1 MWQSSCYFFI
11 EYPTELIKLLKL
23 FQVAEQ
29 LNVCK
34 SQVYNLVKQGY
45 LPKPIKIGK
54 RGSAWFQSDIDSW
67 FESKA
72 KEREMEVAND

>member
-1 MWQSSCYFFI
+1 MQ
-11 EYPTELIKLLKL
+11 KLLKL
-23 FQVAEQ
+23 YEVAAL

-54 RGSAWFQSDIDSW
+54 RGSAWLQSDIDSW
-67 FESKA
+67 FKSKIE
-72 KEREMEVAND
+72 ERETEVNHG

>member
-1 MWQSSCYFFI
+1 MWQYRGFVNYLRGG
-11 EYPTELIKLLKL
+11 EMQKLLKL

-45 LPKPIKIGK
+45 LPKPIKIGR
-54 RGSAWFQSDIDSW
+54 RGSAWLQSDIDSW
-67 FESKA
+67 FKSKI
-72 KEREMEVAND
+72 EQREEEVANG

>member
-1 MWQSSCYFFI
+1 MQ
-11 EYPTELIKLLKL
+11 KLLKL
-23 FQVAEQ
+23 YEVAEL

-54 RGSAWFQSDIDSW
+54 RGSGWLQSDIDSW
-67 FESKA
+67 FKSKIE
-72 KEREMEVAND
+72 ERDMEVTHG

>member
-1 MWQSSCYFFI
+1 M
-11 EYPTELIKLLKL
+11 KLLKL
-23 FQVAEQ
+23 YEVAEL

-54 RGSAWFQSDIDSW
+54 RGSAWLQSDIDSW
-67 FESKA
+67 FKSKI
-72 KEREMEVAND
+72 EQRDEEVNHG

>member
-1 MWQSSCYFFI
+1 MQ
-11 EYPTELIKLLKL
+11 KLLKL

-45 LPKPIKIGK
+45 LPKPIKIGR
-54 RGSAWFQSDIDSW
+54 RGSAWLQSDIDSW
-67 FESKA
+67 FKSKI
-72 KEREMEVAND
+72 EQRDEEVANG

>member
-1 MWQSSCYFFI
+1 MQ
-11 EYPTELIKLLKL
+11 KLVKL
-23 FQVAEQ
+23 FEVAEQ

-54 RGSAWFQSDIDSW
+54 RGSAWLVSDIDAW
-67 FESKA
+67 LESKIE
-72 KEREMEVAND
+72 ERDMEVANG

>member
-1 MWQSSCYFFI
+1 MQ
-11 EYPTELIKLLKL
+11 KLLKL

-54 RGSAWFQSDIDSW
+54 RGSAWLQSDIDSW
-67 FESKA
+67 FKSKI
-72 KEREMEVAND
+72 EQRDEEVNHG

>member
-1 MWQSSCYFFI
+1 MQ
-11 EYPTELIKLLKL
+11 KLLKL
-23 FQVAEQ
+23 YEVAEL

-54 RGSAWFQSDIDSW
+54 RGSAWLQSDIDSW
-67 FESKA
+67 FKSKI
-72 KEREMEVAND
+72 EQRDEEVNHG

>member
-1 MWQSSCYFFI
+1 M
-11 EYPTELIKLLKL
+11 KLLKL
-23 FQVAEQ
+23 YEVAKL

-54 RGSAWFQSDIDSW
+54 RGSAWLQSDIDSW
-67 FESKA
+67 FKSKIE
-72 KEREMEVAND
+72 EREMEVNHG

>member
-1 MWQSSCYFFI
+1 M
-11 EYPTELIKLLKL
+11 KLLKL
-23 FQVAEQ
+23 YEVAEL

-54 RGSAWFQSDIDSW
+54 RGSGWLQSDIDSW
-67 FESKA
+67 FKSKI
-72 KEREMEVAND
+72 EQRDEEVNHG

>member
-1 MWQSSCYFFI
+1 MQ
-11 EYPTELIKLLKL
+11 KLLKL

-54 RGSAWFQSDIDSW
+54 REIGRAHVWTP
-67 FESKA
+67 
-72 KEREMEVAND
+72 VTL

>member
-1 MWQSSCYFFI
+1 MQ
-11 EYPTELIKLLKL
+11 KLLKL

-29 LNVCK
+29 LNVRK

-54 RGSAWFQSDIDSW
+54 RGSGWLQSDIDSW
-67 FESKA
+67 FKSKIE
-72 KEREMEVAND
+72 EREMEVNHG

>member
-1 MWQSSCYFFI
+1 M
-11 EYPTELIKLLKL
+11 KLLKL
-23 FQVAEQ
+23 YEVAEL

-54 RGSAWFQSDIDSW
+54 RGSAWFHSDIDSC

-72 KEREMEVAND
+72 KDREIEVAND

>member
-1 MWQSSCYFFI
+1 M
-11 EYPTELIKLLKL
+11 KLLKL
-23 FQVAEQ
+23 HEVAKL

-54 RGSAWFQSDIDSW
+54 RGSAWLQSDIDSW
-67 FESKA
+67 FKSKIE
-72 KEREMEVAND
+72 EREMEVNHG

>member
-1 MWQSSCYFFI
+1 MQ
-11 EYPTELIKLLKL
+11 KLLKL

-54 RGSAWFQSDIDSW
+54 RGSGWLQSDIDSW
-67 FESKA
+67 FKSKI
-72 KEREMEVAND
+72 EQRDEEVANG

>member
-1 MWQSSCYFFI
+1 M
-11 EYPTELIKLLKL
+11 KLLKL
-23 FQVAEQ
+23 HEVAEL

-54 RGSAWFQSDIDSW
+54 RGSGWLQSDIDSW
-67 FESKA
+67 FKSKIE
-72 KEREMEVAND
+72 EREMEVNHG

>member
-1 MWQSSCYFFI
+1 LWQHRGFVNYLRGG
-11 EYPTELIKLLKL
+11 EMQKLLKL
-23 FQVAEQ
+23 YEVAEL

-54 RGSAWFQSDIDSW
+54 RGSAWLQSDIDSW
-67 FESKA
+67 FKSKIE
-72 KEREMEVAND
+72 EREMEVNHG

>member
-1 MWQSSCYFFI
+1 MQ
-11 EYPTELIKLLKL
+11 KLLKL
-23 FQVAEQ
+23 YEVAEL

-54 RGSAWFQSDIDSW
+54 RGSGWLQSDIDSW
-67 FESKA
+67 FKSKI
-72 KEREMEVAND
+72 EQRDEEVANG

>member
-1 MWQSSCYFFI
+1 M
-11 EYPTELIKLLKL
+11 KLLKL
-23 FQVAEQ
+23 YEVAEL

-54 RGSAWFQSDIDSW
+54 RGSAWLQSDIDSW
-67 FESKA
+67 FKSKIE
-72 KEREMEVAND
+72 EREMEVNHG

>member
-1 MWQSSCYFFI
+1 M
-11 EYPTELIKLLKL
+11 KLLKL
-23 FQVAEQ
+23 YEVAEL

-54 RGSAWFQSDIDSW
+54 RGSGWLQSDIDSW
-67 FESKA
+67 FKSKI
-72 KEREMEVAND
+72 EQRDEEVANG